1 MALSDTRTSARRAA
15 FALTPSSEPPDEI
28 VGIIGQSG
36 ERRAGVPRCPR
47 VLLAEDDE
55 DFRTVL
61 ARRLISEGYIVVEAE
76 DGDRMLDLL
85 VDASSLDADRSLSY
99 DAIITDV
106 VMPGFSGLDVLS
118 AFRRSTAAA
127 PLIVMSAFN
136 DIRIAQAARTLG
148 ATAFFLKPFD
158 TEELLRTL
166 DGSLNPSSEPGRQR
180 SSRKPPPAQ
189 S

>member
-1 MALSDTRTSARRAA
+1 MALSNTRTSARRAA

-28 VGIIGQSG
+28 VGIIGQSE
-36 ERRAGVPRCPR
+36 ERRAGRMPRCPR

-61 ARRLISEGYIVVEAE
+61 ARRLISEGYVVVEAE

-85 VDASSLDADRSLSY
+85 VDASSSDADRSLSY

-148 ATAFFLKPFD
+148 AAAFFLKPFD

-166 DGSLNPSSEPGRQR
+166 DGWLNPSAEPGRQR
-180 SSRKPPPAQ
+180 SSRKPPAQ